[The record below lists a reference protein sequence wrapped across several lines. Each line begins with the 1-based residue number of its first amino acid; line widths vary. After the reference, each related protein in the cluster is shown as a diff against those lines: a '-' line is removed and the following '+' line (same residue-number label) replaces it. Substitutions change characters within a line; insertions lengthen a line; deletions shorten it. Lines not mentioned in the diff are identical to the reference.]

1 MKNNRRIL
9 SWRGLLREVAGVAL
23 PGLLA
28 AGLFAVLPG
37 KSHSQGEG
45 RNAGQ
50 KTEDPKL
57 CGEWHRGAGDTS
69 PLDLI
74 AVRRA
79 YEALRDRVAKA
90 VDRSKVE
97 MAGEL
102 DRPFD
107 AGLPACHGAATRSER
122 LPRAE
127 AGRIAGRVFY
137 FVSVSDPARLAI
149 PREVAEDPAAQIVVL
164 RVGAL
169 RDLPAV
175 ARMAG
180 RGVSLGGAD
189 LAKALG
195 VRCANTWLKVS
206 EKGDAVELHESR

>member
-1 MKNNRRIL
+1 MRNKTRIL
-9 SWRGLLREVAGVAL
+9 SWRGLLREVAAVVL

-45 RNAGQ
+45 KAAGP
-50 KTEDPKL
+50 KAEDPKL

-69 PLDLI
+69 PLDLV

-79 YEALRDRVAKA
+79 YDALRDRVAKA

-102 DRPFD
+102 DRPYD
-107 AGLPACHGAATRSER
+107 AGLPACRGTATRSER

-127 AGRIAGRVFY
+127 AARIAGRAFY

-149 PREVAEDPAAQIVVL
+149 PPEVALDPSAQIVVL

-175 ARMAG
+175 ARAAG
-180 RGVSLGGAD
+180 RGVSLGGAE

-206 EKGDAVELHESR
+206 EKGDAVELHEGR